1 MNPQR
6 VAVWGNVSRADPSS
20 KLETRLLLS
29 RSEGGTVARAVAELC
44 SAICACWVIRLG
56 VSPTRVAHAA
66 TRGPVQAMAR
76 PPGGGNPDQ
85 SARRGK
91 IEHAIAGFVG
101 LRAAH
106 SIVAAV
112 TCQQIVSFAADSFEF
127 SGHAA
132 WLIPC

>member
-1 MNPQR
+1 MKHKDVRGRPLFALQ
-6 VAVWGNVSRADPSS
+6 SS
-20 KLETRLLLS
+20 QTGR
-29 RSEGGTVARAVAELC
+29 
-44 SAICACWVIRLG
+44 W
-56 VSPTRVAHAA
+56 
-66 TRGPVQAMAR
+66 PVQSATIADR
-76 PPGGGNPDQ
+76 TTRTP
-85 SARRGK
+85 ARRGDSQQDHVASRWPFDADRPPLRFST